1 MGRTKAPLVAA
12 VVRTESV
19 PVPAVVPVMLT
30 GDVVPKLNVGGSEA
44 PAGLVVRAAVNA
56 TLPVKPPL
64 GVTVIVEV
72 LPVAAPGELMVMAPP
87 LVRANEAGAAVTVA
101 VTVVVFVMVPD
112 TPVTV
117 TV

>member
-12 VVRTESV
+12 VVRTVSV

-30 GDVVPKLNVGGSEA
+30 GDVVPKLNVGRSEA
-44 PAGLVVRAAVNA
+44 AAGLVVRAAVNA

-64 GVTVIVEV
+64 GVTVIVEM
-72 LPVAAPGELMVMAPP
+72 LPLVPPGALMVIAPP
-87 LVRANEAGAAVTVA
+87 LVRAKEAGTAVTVT
-101 VTVVVFVMVPD
+101 VTVVVFVIVPEM
-112 TPVTV
+112 PVTV